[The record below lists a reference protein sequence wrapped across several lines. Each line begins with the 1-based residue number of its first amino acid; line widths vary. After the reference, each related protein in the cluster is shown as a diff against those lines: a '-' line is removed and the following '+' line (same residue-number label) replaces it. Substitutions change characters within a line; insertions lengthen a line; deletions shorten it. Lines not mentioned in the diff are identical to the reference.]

1 MSMPNG
7 AGAARRTASLVNQ
20 NSGGG
25 EKKSG
30 IFSSVA
36 RPGSTYIAERYRGGQ
51 CTVEAMKVH
60 PLFNMVNQARPIGM
74 MPVPRQN
81 IRMS

>member
-7 AGAARRTASLVNQ
+7 AGAARMTASLVNQ
-20 NSGGG
+20 NQGGG

-30 IFSSVA
+30 IFSSVG
-36 RPGSTYIAERYRGGQ
+36 RPGSTYIAERYSGGR
-51 CTVEAMKVH
+51 CTVDAMKVH
-60 PLFNMVNQARPIGM
+60 PLFNMVCQARPIGM
-74 MPVPRQN
+74 RPAPSQN